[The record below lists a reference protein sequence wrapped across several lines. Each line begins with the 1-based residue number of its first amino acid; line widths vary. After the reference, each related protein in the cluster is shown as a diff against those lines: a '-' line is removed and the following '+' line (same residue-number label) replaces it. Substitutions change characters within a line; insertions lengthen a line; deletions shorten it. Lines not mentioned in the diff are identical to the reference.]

1 MIIALISLIAAVV
14 IFAAILIIDTIRD
27 ILWIN
32 RISKRVY
39 ERPQK
44 LDEYEQ
50 ANDLNSTNYE

>member
-39 ERPQK
+39 ERLQK

>member
-27 ILWIN
+27 IRWIN
-32 RISKRVY
+32 RISKQVY
-39 ERPQK
+39 ARLEE

-50 ANDLNSTNYE
+50 NNELKSSNYE